1 MGIVSMFQS
10 CKIVVLSVAFFT
22 SIFCAGGNVLFA
34 VIPEESYFWLPGKKK
49 KHEEEKRIKD
59 IWLSILD
66 DDIENNEKFKE
77 YREYKD
83 LIATQSDGDFNRVEK
98 FVRLF
103 VSSLYKNLSDSYW
116 WKTNVRNHMP
126 PYSNGHFLYCDKDH
140 VADLCP
146 YIDHD
151 VKILTDFLL
160 KQMFPSDKSIQMGAS
175 YLKEAI
181 RHAFAEKKISLE
193 GLSALFSSLW
203 IKEAIKSSKYFS
215 ILKIFIEEGGFFCG
229 KFADAFQELFIGKD
243 WCFRGRLILFNFF
256 GGYAP
261 SSNIEVAYG
270 LQAFRI
276 IEKRKEF
283 QTFSEKELSELSRRI
298 TRILEKRNIILHTI
312 LMTVPPE
319 NVKKVE
325 KAEKSFYLMTE
336 KMEDV
341 RDDADL
347 FVEQRFSDSQYWKIE
362 PNISEKEG
370 RTILDE
376 LGEREKES
384 EEKPKRKFE

>member
-1 MGIVSMFQS
+1 MFQS

-34 VIPEESYFWLPGKKK
+34 VIPEKSYFG
-49 KHEEEKRIKD
+49 ENETIKCE
-59 IWLSILD
+59 WLSILD

-83 LIATQSDGDFNRVEK
+83 LIATQSDGDFNRVEE

-103 VSSLYKNLSDSYW
+103 VSSLYKNLSDSDW
-116 WKTNVRNHMP
+116 WKTNVRNRMP
-126 PYSNGHFLYCDKDH
+126 SYSYPNGHFLYCDKAH
-140 VADLCP
+140 VADLCRH
-146 YIDHD
+146 IDHD

-160 KQMFPSDKSIQMGAS
+160 KQMFPSDKSIQMDAS

-181 RHAFAEKKISLE
+181 RHAFAEKKISLK
-193 GLSALFSSLW
+193 GLSALFSSSW
-203 IKEAIKSSKYFS
+203 IKEAIKSSEHFS
-215 ILKIFIEEGGFFCG
+215 ILKIFIEEGGLFCG